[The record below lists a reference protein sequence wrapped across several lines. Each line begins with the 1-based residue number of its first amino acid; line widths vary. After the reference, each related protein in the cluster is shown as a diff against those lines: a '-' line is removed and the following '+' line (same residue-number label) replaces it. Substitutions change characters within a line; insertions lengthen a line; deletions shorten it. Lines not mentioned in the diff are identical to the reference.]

1 LKDGGLRIYLVFTRA
16 IHPPTEAIEDLE
28 LLLLTAAAREELMNV
43 CLHLKASKIAI
54 AECLYRIAVKDK
66 AALSASAEENTYA
79 TTISYPNFIARIPQ
93 I

>member
-1 LKDGGLRIYLVFTRA
+1 MFACI
-16 IHPPTEAIEDLE
+16 
-28 LLLLTAAAREELMNV
+28 
-43 CLHLKASKIAI
+43 LKASKIAI
-54 AECLYRIAVKDK
+54 AECYIALQSRIN